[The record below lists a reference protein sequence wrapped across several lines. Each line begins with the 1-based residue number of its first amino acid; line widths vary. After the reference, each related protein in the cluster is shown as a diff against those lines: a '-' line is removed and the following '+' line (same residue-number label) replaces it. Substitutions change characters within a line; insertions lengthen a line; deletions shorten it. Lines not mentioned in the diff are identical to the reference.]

1 MTWYYRRH
9 RRILI
14 TTILLLFALISL
26 GNMTLKLKDAFMVV
40 SKSRVQ
46 TIGVKIIN
54 KIVADKLNDLPAN
67 NLMIY
72 QKDNNGQ
79 ITAIDVDIVTM
90 NKISNEIN
98 TEVVN
103 AFDNLSDT
111 YIYVPLGSA
120 SGYDL
125 LAATGPMIPIKIL
138 PMGDI
143 HLDFKTEFL
152 STGINQTT
160 HKIYLD
166 VNCTMD
172 MITTFEEDNV
182 EINQKI
188 HISETVIIG
197 NVPETYYNFKG
208 IEADELTNMIN

>member
-1 MTWYYRRH
+1 
-9 RRILI
+9 
-14 TTILLLFALISL
+14 
-26 GNMTLKLKDAFMVV
+26 
-40 SKSRVQ
+40 
-46 TIGVKIIN
+46 
-54 KIVADKLNDLPAN
+54 
-67 NLMIY
+67 
-72 QKDNNGQ
+72 
-79 ITAIDVDIVTM
+79 
-90 NKISNEIN
+90 
-98 TEVVN
+98 
-103 AFDNLSDT
+103 
-111 YIYVPLGSA
+111 
-120 SGYDL
+120 
-125 LAATGPMIPIKIL
+125 MIPIKIL

-172 MITTFEEDNV
+172 MITTFEEDDV

-188 HISETVIIG
+188 PISETVIVG